1 MSTETLTTVESDV
14 DVRENL
20 ISNLLDFTGKSVLV
34 TGGARGIG
42 RAIVSAFAQAGADVV
57 IGDLRFENAHDTAEN
72 ISQLS
77 QRRVV
82 AVQTDVTD
90 REAVQRLNEETQRL
104 FGKVDVLV
112 NCAGWDRLLPF
123 TKTTP
128 DLWQK
133 ILAINFLGLVN
144 LCHVVLPHM
153 VERKQGVIVNISSD
167 TGRVGSF
174 GEAIYASSK
183 AAINAF
189 SKTLAREHA
198 RDNIR
203 VNVVSPGLCETPLI
217 DEMRQDEF
225 TKKILGSIV
234 NFIPLKRL
242 GRPEEI
248 APLVVFLASDAAS
261 YITGQVFSVNGGLN
275 MVG

>member
-1 MSTETLTTVESDV
+1 MVDMNDKTV
-14 DVRENL
+14 
-20 ISNLLDFTGKSVLV
+20 IV

-42 RAIVSAFAQAGADVV
+42 GAVVQAFAEAGADVV
-57 IGDLRFENAHDTAEN
+57 IADRRLEDANDTATN
-72 ISQLS
+72 LS
-77 QRRVV
+77 EIYRRRIV
-82 AVQTDVTD
+82 AVQTDVTK
-90 REAVQRLNEETQRL
+90 REDIEKLRDETL
-104 FGKVDVLV
+104 SMFGKIDVLV

-123 TKTTP
+123 LKTTP

-133 ILAINFLGLVN
+133 ILTINFLGVVN
-144 LCHVVLPHM
+144 MCHVILPHM
-153 VERKQGVIVNISSD
+153 VERKQGTIINISSD

-183 AAINAF
+183 AAIMAF
-189 SKTLAREHA
+189 SKTIAREHA

-203 VNVVSPGLCETPLI
+203 VNVVSPGLCDTPLI
-217 DEMRQDEF
+217 DEMREDEF
-225 TKKILGSIV
+225 TAKILSSIV

-248 APLVVFLASDAAS
+248 APLVVFLASEAAS
-261 YITGQVFSVNGGLN
+261 YITGQVYSINGGLN

>member
-1 MSTETLTTVESDV
+1 MQTLEM
-14 DVRENL
+14 N
-20 ISNLLDFTGKSVLV
+20 NKSVIV

-42 RAIVSAFAQAGADVV
+42 RSIVERFAEAGADVV
-57 IGDLRFENAHDTAEN
+57 IGDVLLEEARDTALR
-72 ISQLS
+72 ISETS
-77 QRRVV
+77 RRRVI
-82 AVQTDVTD
+82 AVRTDVTK
-90 REAVQRLNEETQRL
+90 REDVEVLRDEALRTFE
-104 FGKVDVLV
+104 KIDVLV

-123 TKTTP
+123 LKTTP

-133 ILAINFLGLVN
+133 VMTINFFGVVN
-144 LCHVVLPHM
+144 TCHAILPHM
-153 VERKQGVIVNISSD
+153 VARRQGAIVNVSSD

-183 AAINAF
+183 AAIMAF
-189 SKTLAREHA
+189 SKTIAREHA

-203 VNVVSPGLCETPLI
+203 VNVVSPGLCDTPLI
-217 DEMRQDEF
+217 DEMRADDF
-225 TKKILGSIV
+225 TAKILSSIV

-248 APLVVFLASDAAS
+248 APMVLFLATDGAS

>member
-1 MSTETLTTVESDV
+1 MNTLT
-14 DVRENL
+14 NL
-20 ISNLLDFTGKSVLV
+20 TDKSIIV

-42 RAIVSAFAQAGADVV
+42 RAIVTAFAAAGADVV
-57 IGDLRFENAHDTAEN
+57 IGDLRCEDARSVALNTSETYH
-72 ISQLS
+72 
-77 QRRVV
+77 RRVIP
-82 AVQTDVTD
+82 VQCDVTR
-90 REAVQRLNEETQRL
+90 REDVERLRDETL
-104 FGKVDVLV
+104 SEFGKIDVLV

-123 TKTTP
+123 LKTTP

-133 ILAINFLGLVN
+133 VLSINFLGVVN
-144 LCHVVLPHM
+144 TCHAILPSM
-153 VERKQGVIVNISSD
+153 VERKQGAIVNISSD

-183 AAINAF
+183 AAIMAF

-225 TKKILGSIV
+225 TAKILGSIV

-242 GRPEEI
+242 GEPEEI
-248 APLVVFLASDAAS
+248 APMVLFLASDSAS
-261 YITGQVFSVNGGLN
+261 YITGQVFSINGGLN

>member
-1 MSTETLTTVESDV
+1 MVDFKDKTV
-14 DVRENL
+14 
-20 ISNLLDFTGKSVLV
+20 IV

-42 RAIVSAFAQAGADVV
+42 RAIVNAFAEAGADVV
-57 IGDLRFENAHDTAEN
+57 ISDLRCEEAKTAALNTAETFH
-72 ISQLS
+72 
-77 QRRVV
+77 RRVV
-82 AVQTDVTD
+82 AVPTDVTKPED
-90 REAVQRLNEETQRL
+90 VERLRDETLRQ
-104 FGKVDVLV
+104 FGRVDVLV

-123 TKTTP
+123 LKTTP

-133 ILAINFLGLVN
+133 VMSINFFGVANTCYAL
-144 LCHVVLPHM
+144 LPLM
-153 VERKQGVIVNISSD
+153 AERKQGAIVNIASD

-174 GEAIYASSK
+174 GEAMYASSK
-183 AAINAF
+183 AAIMAF

-203 VNVVSPGLCETPLI
+203 VNVVSPGLCDTPLI
-217 DEMRQDEF
+217 DEMKQDEF
-225 TKKILGSIV
+225 TAKILSSIV

-248 APLVVFLASDAAS
+248 APLVLFLASDAAS

>member
-1 MSTETLTTVESDV
+1 MTG
-14 DVRENL
+14 
-20 ISNLLDFTGKSVLV
+20 LLDFSDKSVIV

-42 RAIVSAFAQAGADVV
+42 RAIVQLFAEAGADVA
-57 IGDLRFENAHDTAEN
+57 IGDLRLEDANDTALN
-72 ISQLS
+72 LS
-77 QRRVV
+77 EIYRRRVV
-82 AVQTDVTD
+82 AIQTDVTKYED
-90 REAVQRLNEETQRL
+90 VERLRDETLRL
-104 FGKVDVLV
+104 FGKIDVLV

-123 TKTTP
+123 LKTTP

-133 ILAINFLGLVN
+133 VLTINFLGAVN
-144 LCHVVLPHM
+144 TCHVVLPHM
-153 VERKQGVIVNISSD
+153 VERKQGGIVNISSD

-234 NFIPLKRL
+234 NFIPMKRL
-242 GRPEEI
+242 GQPEEI

>member
-1 MSTETLTTVESDV
+1 MT
-14 DVRENL
+14 
-20 ISNLLDFTGKSVLV
+20 LLDFSNKSVIV

-42 RAIVSAFAQAGADVV
+42 RAIAQLFAESRADVV
-57 IGDLRFENAHDTAEN
+57 IGDLRFEDANETAIN
-72 ISQLS
+72 LS
-77 QRRVV
+77 EINRGRVV
-82 AVQTDVTD
+82 AVQCDVTKYEGVEHLRD
-90 REAVQRLNEETQRL
+90 ETLRL
-104 FGKVDVLV
+104 FSKIDVLV

-123 TKTTP
+123 LKTTP

-133 ILAINFLGLVN
+133 VLTVNFLGVAN
-144 LCHVVLPHM
+144 TCHLVLPHM
-153 VERKQGVIVNISSD
+153 VERKQGAIVNISSD

-198 RDNIR
+198 RDNVR

-217 DEMRQDEF
+217 EEMRQDEF
-225 TKKILGSIV
+225 TGKILGSIV

-242 GRPEEI
+242 GQPDEI
-248 APLVVFLASDAAS
+248 APLVVFLASQSAS

>member
-1 MSTETLTTVESDV
+1 MVDMNEKTV
-14 DVRENL
+14 
-20 ISNLLDFTGKSVLV
+20 IV

-42 RAIVSAFAQAGADVV
+42 RAVVQAFAEAGADVV
-57 IGDLRFENAHDTAEN
+57 IGDLRFADANVTATE
-72 ISQLS
+72 ISETS
-77 QRRVV
+77 GRRVV
-82 AVQTDVTD
+82 AVQTDVTK
-90 REAVQRLNEETQRL
+90 REDIEKLRDETLRM
-104 FGKVDVLV
+104 FAKIDVLV

-123 TKTTP
+123 LKTTP

-133 ILAINFLGLVN
+133 ILTVNFLGVVN
-144 LCHVVLPHM
+144 TCHVILPHM
-153 VERKQGVIVNISSD
+153 VERKQGAIVNISSD

-183 AAINAF
+183 AAIMAF
-189 SKTLAREHA
+189 SKTIAREHA

-203 VNVVSPGLCETPLI
+203 VNVVSPGLCDTPLI
-217 DEMRQDEF
+217 DEMREDEF
-225 TKKILGSIV
+225 TAKILSSIV

-248 APLVVFLASDAAS
+248 APLVVFLASEAAS
-261 YITGQVFSVNGGLN
+261 YITGQVYSINGGLN

>member
-1 MSTETLTTVESDV
+1 MQTLEM
-14 DVRENL
+14 N
-20 ISNLLDFTGKSVLV
+20 NKSVIV

-42 RAIVSAFAQAGADVV
+42 RSIVERFAQAGADVV
-57 IGDLRFENAHDTAEN
+57 IGDLRLEDAKDTALE
-72 ISQLS
+72 ISETS
-77 QRRVV
+77 RRHVI
-82 AVQTDVTD
+82 AVRTDVTK
-90 REAVQRLNEETQRL
+90 REDVETLRDEAL
-104 FGKVDVLV
+104 RTFEKIDILV

-123 TKTTP
+123 LKTTP

-133 ILAINFLGLVN
+133 VMTINFFGVVN
-144 LCHVVLPHM
+144 TCHAILPHM
-153 VERKQGVIVNISSD
+153 VARRQGAIVNVSSD
-167 TGRVGSF
+167 TGLVGSF

-183 AAINAF
+183 AAIMAF
-189 SKTLAREHA
+189 SKTIAREHA

-203 VNVVSPGLCETPLI
+203 VNVVSPGLCDTPLI
-217 DEMRQDEF
+217 DEMRADDF
-225 TKKILGSIV
+225 TAKILSSIV

-248 APLVVFLASDAAS
+248 APMVLFLASDQAS

>member
-1 MSTETLTTVESDV
+1 MFDLKDKAVV
-14 DVRENL
+14 
-20 ISNLLDFTGKSVLV
+20 V

-42 RAIVSAFAQAGADVV
+42 SAIVQAFVQAGSKVV
-57 IGDLRFENAHDTAEN
+57 IGDLRCEDTTTNNGA
-72 ISQLS
+72 
-77 QRRVV
+77 RVL
-82 AVQTDVTD
+82 AIQTDVTKLD
-90 REAVQRLNEETQRL
+90 EVTRLRDAALRE
-104 FGKVDVLV
+104 FGTIDVLV
-112 NCAGWDRLLPF
+112 NCAGWDHLRPF
-123 TKTTP
+123 LKTTP
-128 DLWQK
+128 DLWTK
-133 ILAINFLGLVN
+133 VLSINFLGVVN
-144 LCHVVLPHM
+144 TCHAILPTM
-153 VERKQGVIVNISSD
+153 VERKSGAVVNISSD

-183 AAINAF
+183 AAITAF

-203 VNVVSPGLCETPLI
+203 VNVVSPGLCDTPLI
-217 DEMRQDEF
+217 DEMKQDEF
-225 TKKILGSIV
+225 TAKILGSIV

-248 APLVVFLASDAAS
+248 APLVLFLASKSAS

>member
-1 MSTETLTTVESDV
+1 MNFEG
-14 DVRENL
+14 R
-20 ISNLLDFTGKSVLV
+20 SVIV

-42 RAIVSAFAQAGADVV
+42 RAIVNAFAEAGADVA
-57 IGDLRFENAHDTAEN
+57 IGDLRCEQAKTAALNASEAFH
-72 ISQLS
+72 
-77 QRRVV
+77 RRVI
-82 AVQTDVTD
+82 AVQTDVTKHED
-90 REAVQRLNEETQRL
+90 AERLRDEVLRQ
-104 FGKVDVLV
+104 FGKIDVLV

-123 TKTTP
+123 IKTTP

-133 ILAINFLGLVN
+133 VLSVNFIGVANTCHAILPV
-144 LCHVVLPHM
+144 M
-153 VERKQGVIVNISSD
+153 VERKQGAIVNISSD

-183 AAINAF
+183 AAITAF

-203 VNVVSPGLCETPLI
+203 VNVVSPGLCDTPLI
-217 DEMRQDEF
+217 DEMKQDEF
-225 TKKILGSIV
+225 TAKILSSIV

-242 GRPEEI
+242 GRPEEM
-248 APLVVFLASDAAS
+248 APLVLFLASDAAS

>member
-1 MSTETLTTVESDV
+1 MNEMFDLKD
-14 DVRENL
+14 
-20 ISNLLDFTGKSVLV
+20 KSVIV

-42 RAIVSAFAQAGADVV
+42 RAIVRAFAEAGANVV
-57 IGDLRFENAHDTAEN
+57 IGDLRCAEMETNHDV
-72 ISQLS
+72 
-77 QRRVV
+77 RVF
-82 AVQTDVTD
+82 AIQTDVTKHD
-90 REAVQRLNEETQRL
+90 EVTRLRDAALRE
-104 FGKVDVLV
+104 FGTIDVLV
-112 NCAGWDRLLPF
+112 NCAGWDHLQPF
-123 TKTTP
+123 LKTTP
-128 DLWQK
+128 DLWTK
-133 ILAINFLGLVN
+133 VLSINFLGVVN
-144 LCHVVLPHM
+144 TCHAILPTM
-153 VERKQGVIVNISSD
+153 VERKSGAIVNISSD

-183 AAINAF
+183 AAITAF

-203 VNVVSPGLCETPLI
+203 VNVVSPGLCDTPLI
-217 DEMRQDEF
+217 DEMKQDEF
-225 TKKILGSIV
+225 TAKILGSIV

-248 APLVVFLASDAAS
+248 APLVLFLASRSAS

>member
-1 MSTETLTTVESDV
+1 MFDLEDKAV
-14 DVRENL
+14 
-20 ISNLLDFTGKSVLV
+20 IV

-42 RAIVSAFAQAGADVV
+42 SAIVHGFMQAGAKVV
-57 IGDLRFENAHDTAEN
+57 IGDLRCEDTKSNNGTHVIA
-72 ISQLS
+72 I
-77 QRRVV
+77 
-82 AVQTDVTD
+82 QTDVTK
-90 REAVQRLNEETQRL
+90 REDVTRLRDTALRE
-104 FGKVDVLV
+104 FGTIDVLV
-112 NCAGWDRLLPF
+112 NCAGWDHLQPF
-123 TKTTP
+123 LKTTP
-128 DLWQK
+128 DLWTK
-133 ILAINFLGLVN
+133 VLSINFLGVVN
-144 LCHVVLPHM
+144 TCHAILPTM
-153 VERKQGVIVNISSD
+153 VERKSGAIVNISSD

-183 AAINAF
+183 AAITAF

-203 VNVVSPGLCETPLI
+203 VNVVSPGLCDTPLI
-217 DEMRQDEF
+217 DEMKQDEF
-225 TKKILGSIV
+225 TARILGSIV

-248 APLVVFLASDAAS
+248 APLVLFLASRSAS